1 MIKVF
6 CIVVPSDTPVFKVGT
21 QLLSSNVSVI
31 KADTVRVTCEST
43 SGPGPPTYRW
53 TGQSS
58 GTSVLT
64 INNTQSALTQTC
76 TATNT
81 MRPTVGSDE
90 TQSSSA
96 ALNIVV
102 MSKFL
107 RALIETVRIS

>member
-6 CIVVPSDTPVFKVGT
+6 CIVVPPDTPVFKVET
-21 QLLSSNVSVI
+21 QLLSSNASVI
-31 KADTVRVTCEST
+31 KGDTVRVTCEST
-43 SGPGPPTYRW
+43 SDPGPPTYRW

-58 GTSVLT
+58 GINVLT
-64 INNTQSALTQTC
+64 INNIQSALTKTC

-81 MRPTVGSDE
+81 RRPTVGSDE

-102 MSKFL
+102 MSNFL
-107 RALIETVRIS
+107 RALIGRVRIS